1 MGIKKIILFLSSNNQ
16 NKFMEIKTELRLH
29 ERIKEALDG
38 RTQRWLS
45 LNAKIPESELSRKM
59 QGKLLFTDA
68 EITRINESL
77 KTDFIND

>member
-1 MGIKKIILFLSSNNQ
+1 
-16 NKFMEIKTELRLH
+16 MEIKTELRLH

-68 EITRINESL
+68 EVTRINEAL

>member
-1 MGIKKIILFLSSNNQ
+1 MSSNNQ

-29 ERIKEALDG
+29 ERVKEALDG

-68 EITRINESL
+68 EISRINEAL
-77 KTDFIND
+77 KTDFVND

>member
-1 MGIKKIILFLSSNNQ
+1 
-16 NKFMEIKTELRLH
+16 MEIKTELRLH

-68 EITRINESL
+68 EITRINEAL
-77 KTDFIND
+77 KTDFVND

>member
-1 MGIKKIILFLSSNNQ
+1 MGIKKITLFLSTNNQ

>member
-1 MGIKKIILFLSSNNQ
+1 MSSNNQ
-16 NKFMEIKTELRLH
+16 NKFMEIKTELKLH

-68 EITRINESL
+68 EITRINEAL
-77 KTDFIND
+77 KTDLIND

>member
-1 MGIKKIILFLSSNNQ
+1 MLSNNQ
-16 NKFMEIKTELRLH
+16 NKFMEIKTELKLH
-29 ERIKEALDG
+29 EKIKEALDG

-68 EITRINESL
+68 EISRINEAL
-77 KTDFIND
+77 KTDLIND

>member
-1 MGIKKIILFLSSNNQ
+1 ME
-16 NKFMEIKTELRLH
+16 EIKLKIH

-59 QGKLLFTDA
+59 QGKLLFTNT
-68 EITRINESL
+68 EIIRINEAL
-77 KTDFIND
+77 KTDLIND

>member
-1 MGIKKIILFLSSNNQ
+1 
-16 NKFMEIKTELRLH
+16 MEIKTELRLH

-59 QGKLLFTDA
+59 QGKLLFTNT
-68 EITRINESL
+68 EITRINETL